1 MVTRT
6 TGGSGAEVFYF
17 TAISGRPRERE
28 RSTSRQINTR
38 LGRWALVLSLSIVI
52 IDCPR
57 RLLGKLPKVIRVL
70 GRDENMR
77 EDKAK
82 SFDRFEREKE
92 RTKEE
97 GTDDNRID

>member
-1 MVTRT
+1 MGISTL
-6 TGGSGAEVFYF
+6 
-17 TAISGRPRERE
+17 AI
-28 RSTSRQINTR
+28 
-38 LGRWALVLSLSIVI
+38 V